1 MKFLKFILP
10 FLIIFG
16 PTVSK
21 SNLLL
26 DRQKIITT
34 LAFGSCA
41 KENKKQKIWQN
52 IQKENPDLFIFLG
65 DNIYADTEDMDVMK
79 SKYSK
84 FWNNPYFKSFR
95 NNVPLLATWDDHDYG
110 QNDAGEEYPKKKSSK
125 NIFLHFFDPSNTQR
139 RNQKGGIYTS
149 YLLGPVGKKL
159 HIIILDTRWSRTK
172 LLKEK
177 RIYPIIKRTLRGM
190 GPYRPNPNPNAKI
203 LGDEQWAWLEKELK
217 IKADLRVLVT
227 SIQVLADFT
236 GWESWANFPKEREKL
251 LNLLKKNKKPKTIIL
266 SGDVHRGE
274 IARLKLTEDL
284 TLVEVTSSGLTQTT
298 LKIPPNKNRLF
309 PPFLKDNYGLL
320 KIDWG
325 KYMTLSIKGKKGKSY
340 KQYKIPFLNNDE
352 KN

>member
-1 MKFLKFILP
+1 MGFFKFILP

-16 PTVSK
+16 PAVSQ
-21 SNLLL
+21 SNFLL
-26 DRQKIITT
+26 DRQKTITT

-41 KENKKQKIWQN
+41 KESKKQNIWKS

-65 DNIYADTEDMDVMK
+65 DNIYADTEDMDLMK

-84 FWNNPYFKSFR
+84 FWNNPLFKSFR
-95 NNVPLLATWDDHDYG
+95 NNVPLVATWDDHDYG
-110 QNDAGEEYPKKKSSK
+110 QNDAGKEYPKKKASK
-125 NIFLHFFDPSNTQR
+125 NIFLQFFDPFNTQR
-139 RNQKGGIYTS
+139 KKQKGGIYTS

-159 HIIILDTRWSRTK
+159 HIIVLDTRWSRTK
-172 LLKEK
+172 LLREE
-177 RIYPIIKRTLRGM
+177 RIFPIIKRTLKGM
-190 GPYRPNPNPNAKI
+190 GPYRPNPNSNAKI
-203 LGDEQWAWLEKELK
+203 LGDEQWAWLEKEFT
-217 IKADLRVLVT
+217 IKADLRLLVT

-251 LNLLKKNKKPKTIIL
+251 FNLLKKDKKIKTIFL

-274 IARLKLTEDL
+274 IAQLKLMEDL
-284 TLVEVTSSGLTQTT
+284 TLVEITSSGLTQTT

-309 PPFLKDNYGLL
+309 LPFLKDNYGLL

-325 KYMTLSIKGKKGKSY
+325 KSIILSIKGKKGKSR
-340 KQYKIPFLNNDE
+340 KRYKIPFLNNDE

>member
-1 MKFLKFILP
+1 
-10 FLIIFG
+10 
-16 PTVSK
+16 
-21 SNLLL
+21 
-26 DRQKIITT
+26 
-34 LAFGSCA
+34 
-41 KENKKQKIWQN
+41 
-52 IQKENPDLFIFLG
+52 
-65 DNIYADTEDMDVMK
+65 
-79 SKYSK
+79 
-84 FWNNPYFKSFR
+84 
-95 NNVPLLATWDDHDYG
+95 
-110 QNDAGEEYPKKKSSK
+110 
-125 NIFLHFFDPSNTQR
+125 
-139 RNQKGGIYTS
+139 
-149 YLLGPVGKKL
+149 
-159 HIIILDTRWSRTK
+159 
-172 LLKEK
+172 
-177 RIYPIIKRTLRGM
+177 M

-217 IKADLRVLVT
+217 IKADLRILVT